1 MSSSVSERV
10 ATWTSRLMQMRV
22 PYSPVNEFLEG
33 PYAPVHEERTETAL
47 RVTGELPVELNGL
60 YARIGPNPIGVP
72 NPAVYHWFLGDGMVH
87 GLRLREGR
95 ALWYRNRWVGTTPVN
110 KALGRLDAPGPRR
123 GVIDTVNTNIVGCG
137 GRLWALV
144 EAGPVP
150 VEMNAELETVRH
162 AYFDSTLARAYSA
175 HPHVDPVTGDLHA
188 VCYDGLVQNRISYV
202 RVDANCRVT
211 RVVEIPVKHGP
222 MIHDC
227 AITASSV
234 IILDLPV
241 TFSMREVMAGS
252 MLPYRWNPGH
262 EARIG
267 ILPREGAAEDVRWL
281 PIDPCFVFHTCNA
294 YDRDDGT
301 IVLDAVVH
309 ATMFDRSRQGP
320 DSDATT
326 LERWTLDPARGE
338 VRRAVISD
346 ERQEF
351 PRYDERRSMQ
361 PHRYAYTVGIK
372 AEPGGEPLT
381 RHDLGTGASVA
392 HDYGPNRV
400 TAEAVF
406 VPRSADAA
414 EDDGWLLSYV
424 YDLREGRSDLVI
436 LNANDIAGP
445 PQAVVHLP
453 VPVPLGF
460 HGNWIPD
467 QT

>member
-1 MSSSVSERV
+1 
-10 ATWTSRLMQMRV
+10 
-22 PYSPVNEFLEG
+22 
-33 PYAPVHEERTETAL
+33 
-47 RVTGELPVELNGL
+47 
-60 YARIGPNPIGVP
+60 
-72 NPAVYHWFLGDGMVH
+72 
-87 GLRLREGR
+87 
-95 ALWYRNRWVGTTPVN
+95 
-110 KALGRLDAPGPRR
+110 
-123 GVIDTVNTNIVGCG
+123 
-137 GRLWALV
+137 
-144 EAGPVP
+144 
-150 VEMNAELETVRH
+150 
-162 AYFDSTLARAYSA
+162 
-175 HPHVDPVTGDLHA
+175 
-188 VCYDGLVQNRISYV
+188 
-202 RVDANCRVT
+202 
-211 RVVEIPVKHGP
+211 

-436 LNANDIAGP
+436 LNANDIAGS